1 MIKNNYKNC
10 YLASLEMKDISDYL
24 ETLYQKKENKN
35 ISIDREIDEY
45 FNQFLVLKHSL
56 QAIVPKSIKIEIK
69 DYNNAYQLAM
79 RFYEI
84 DNITKQL
91 IEKKKKAN
99 FKEKQALDLEINKL
113 DTEFLIIK
121 HFLQSLNYKTIKI

>member
-121 HFLQSLNYKTIKI
+121 HFLHSLNYKTIKI